1 MERNS
6 QQGEEFFADCSYKDD
21 ALHGETAEGCGAS
34 LVCSVWGVGRAGKQ
48 FFLFFGSV
56 YKDR

>member
-21 ALHGETAEGCGAS
+21 ALHVETAEGCGAS
-34 LVCSVWGVGRAGKQ
+34 LVCSVWGVGR
-48 FFLFFGSV
+48 
-56 YKDR
+56 